1 MVRSSTLQC
10 AVLLRALLV
19 ASLVC
24 IATADCDPSVGFYGL
39 PTIEYEGIIYLAS
52 ADDPDYYC
60 RLKGFGDDAIAVP
73 RSADLY
79 PHDPFTGFTIGTIDP
94 ETRKVC
100 TPTQSGACTYVQVVM
115 CLPRVGAH
123 CDVDWKGNM
132 GNGND
137 GVQNIGNNNVGNS
150 NKGNGNH
157 GSHNIGSN
165 NTGDHIICHN
175 WATSGPCQIEYLKN
189 SETITLA
196 SPPGKS
202 PPPPPPNPPPPPPSP
217 PPLPPPSPPPGQ
229 ECDPTIKWFA
239 LPTVDFQGALYLLAS
254 SGADAFCKLKGY
266 AQSALVDKMA
276 MDAPYPFPE
285 FSIST
290 LDPSTYQ
297 VCIPSKDTACA
308 FVSVVECLPNGVP
321 ACQPDANGNV
331 GNNNL
336 GSRNHGN
343 SNRGDDNQGSHNTGL
358 QNVGDYNQGENIVC
372 NNNMA
377 ESDCKLEYLR
387 TEDTLALDAPPPP
400 QPPPPSPPPSPPPPP
415 PPSPPFPPPPPGQ
428 TCDPRTKFYGLPTI
442 EYNGT
447 LYLTSS
453 EDPDTYCRLQGFE
466 AAGTRAYL
474 ELESSTTLNFPM
486 ALIDPRNRVVCSP
499 SSSVACRALSVV
511 ECLPTGISKCLPDSN
526 GNIGNR
532 NTGSYNIGHNNHG
545 SNNNGNDNHGSF
557 NTGNRNWANPP
568 PAISPSPA
576 APSPTPAPASPP
588 SPGAP
593 PPSPATATFPQ
604 AIAAATHQEAATPL
618 SKEFIP
624 TPGQKTSTTLS

>member
-1 MVRSSTLQC
+1 M
-10 AVLLRALLV
+10 
-19 ASLVC
+19 
-24 IATADCDPSVGFYGL
+24 ADCDPSVGFYGL
-39 PTIEYEGIIYLAS
+39 PTIEYEGTIYLAS
-52 ADDPDYYC
+52 TDDPDYYC
-60 RLKGFGDDAIAVP
+60 RLKGFGADAIGTP
-73 RSADLY
+73 KSANLK
-79 PHDPFTGFTIGTIDP
+79 PHDPFTGFSISTIDP

-100 TPTQSGACTYVQVVM
+100 TPSDDQACSYLQVVM
-115 CLPRVGAH
+115 CSTVYTPG
-123 CDVDWKGNM
+123 CGPDWKGNI

-137 GVQNIGNNNVGNS
+137 GNENMGNKNVGDFNR
-150 NKGNGNH
+150 GNGNR
-157 GSHNIGSN
+157 GDYNVGSN
-165 NTGDHIICHN
+165 NTGDSIVCHN
-175 WATSGPCQIEYLKN
+175 WASSDPCQ
-189 SETITLA
+189 
-196 SPPGKS
+196 
-202 PPPPPPNPPPPPPSP
+202 
-217 PPLPPPSPPPGQ
+217 
-229 ECDPTIKWFA
+229 CDPTIKWFA

-266 AQSALVDKMA
+266 AQSALVDTMELNA
-276 MDAPYPFPE
+276 SYPFPT

-290 LDPSTYQ
+290 LDPSTYR
-297 VCIPSKDTACA
+297 VCIPSKDPACA

-343 SNRGDDNQGSHNTGL
+343 SNRGDDNQGSFNAGDR
-358 QNVGDYNQGENIVC
+358 NVGDYNVGKEVVC
-372 NNNMA
+372 FSNMPVY
-377 ESDCKLEYLR
+377 ECKLEYLR

-415 PPSPPFPPPPPGQ
+415 PPSPPSPPPPPPPPGQ

-442 EYNGT
+442 EYNGI
-447 LYLTSS
+447 LYLTSA

-466 AAGTRAYL
+466 AAGTWGYL
-474 ELESSTTLNFPM
+474 EMESSTTLNFPM
-486 ALIDPRNRVVCSP
+486 ALMDPRNRAVCSP

-557 NTGNRNWANPP
+557 NTGNRNWVLPLLWALRLPQL
-568 PAISPSPA
+568 ILRRPS
-576 APSPTPAPASPP
+576 
-588 SPGAP
+588 
-593 PPSPATATFPQ
+593 ATATFPQ
-604 AIAAATHQEAATPL
+604 AIAATTHQEAATPL